1 MSEQVERKILDLLGH
16 PTESPYGNPIPGL
29 DELGDSPAGRFL
41 DGVVNL
47 VQVVAENAEGVT
59 RPIRRLAEP
68 VQFEPELLQQLHD
81 AGLTPGSVATV
92 TAAGSYVFVR
102 VEGRDEGLELP
113 TEVAQ
118 HIYVSS

>member
-1 MSEQVERKILDLLGH
+1 MSEQVERRLLEMLDH

-68 VQFEPELLQQLHD
+68 VQFEPELLQQLQN
-81 AGLTPGSVATV
+81 AGVTPGGVATV
-92 TAAGSYVFVR
+92 TSAGSYVFVQ
-102 VEGRDEGLELP
+102 VEGHDEGLELP
-113 TEVAQ
+113 NEVAQ